1 MPKFESIT
9 PKKEKFIR
17 VETEYGFEKEK
28 GPKWEG
34 GAETSASEDYEN
46 HPEENQDAFL
56 VDAAK
61 GYAGVLDGMGGEMGG
76 ATASHNSEKII
87 RQYLD
92 ELSKNATAEEIEK
105 QIVSAIKAA
114 HDEILAEGKRIPSL
128 SRMATTASI
137 GKISEHEGNRT
148 LIFGNIGDSRI
159 YITHADGRLEQITHD
174 DSEVNAQIET
184 ERERGDAEAEKKY
197 KKIAADLDEIKHIDY
212 NDNSNPELK
221 ILFRFRNVIK
231 AGIGLEKNFRAKTG
245 RIPLKDGDVILF
257 TSDGVHDNLTKTEI
271 KDLVKQHYQDGPER
285 IAKAIVLAANKV
297 VAAGRDKN
305 VRAKRDDK
313 TAVVLM

>member
-1 MPKFESIT
+1 M

-28 GPKWEG
+28 GPKWEA
-34 GAETSASEDYEN
+34 GAETSASEDYED

-76 ATASHNSEKII
+76 ATASHNSKKII

-92 ELSKNATAEEIEK
+92 ELSQNATAEDIEK
-105 QIVSAIKAA
+105 QIISAVKAA

-137 GKISEHEGNRT
+137 GKIFKHEGKRE

-159 YITHADGRLEQITHD
+159 YIAHADGRLEQITSD
-174 DSEVNAQIET
+174 DSEVNVQIET

-197 KKIAADLDEIKHIDY
+197 QKIAADLDEIKHIDFNN
-212 NDNSNPELK
+212 NDNPDLK

-231 AGIGLEKNFRAKTG
+231 AAIGLEKNFRVKTG
-245 RIPLKDGDVILF
+245 RIPLQDGDVILF

-271 KDLVKQHYQDGPER
+271 QELIKQHYQDGPQR
-285 IAKAIVLAANKV
+285 ISEALIEAANQV
-297 VAAGRDKN
+297 VAEGTDKN
-305 VRAKRDDK
+305 IRAKRDDK